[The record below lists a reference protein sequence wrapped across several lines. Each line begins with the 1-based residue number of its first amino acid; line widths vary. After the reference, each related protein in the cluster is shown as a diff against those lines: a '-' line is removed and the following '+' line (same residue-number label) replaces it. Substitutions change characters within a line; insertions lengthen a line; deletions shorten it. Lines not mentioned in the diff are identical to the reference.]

1 MPPDEAE
8 RLRVLHGLSIL
19 DTPAEEAFD
28 RITRVLAHMLSVP
41 IALVSLVD
49 EHRQWFK
56 SRVGVDACE
65 TSREVA
71 FCTQMAQDVTARK
84 QAERQLIAQAM
95 RDPLTGLPNRRALTG
110 HLAQHLASDRAT
122 RQALALFFLDLD
134 GFKPVND
141 AYGHETGDELLRQVA
156 QRLTD
161 TVRKSDFTSRLA
173 GDEFV
178 VVSHGVTDETA
189 ASGIAESI
197 CIPLS
202 RPFCLTDHEVTIATS
217 VGVVLC
223 NAQTPTTPD
232 RLLATADKAMYEAKR
247 EGRNS
252 YRYGSLD
259 AAASAR

>member
-122 RQALALFFLDLD
+122 RQALALFFLDLMASSRSMMHTAMRQAMSCYD
-134 GFKPVND
+134 RSPS
-141 AYGHETGDELLRQVA
+141 ASRTRCARAILRAVLQA
-156 QRLTD
+156 TN
-161 TVRKSDFTSRLA
+161 S
-173 GDEFV
+173 
-178 VVSHGVTDETA
+178 
-189 ASGIAESI
+189 
-197 CIPLS
+197 LS
-202 RPFCLTDHEVTIATS
+202 
-217 VGVVLC
+217 
-223 NAQTPTTPD
+223 
-232 RLLATADKAMYEAKR
+232 
-247 EGRNS
+247 
-252 YRYGSLD
+252 
-259 AAASAR
+259 